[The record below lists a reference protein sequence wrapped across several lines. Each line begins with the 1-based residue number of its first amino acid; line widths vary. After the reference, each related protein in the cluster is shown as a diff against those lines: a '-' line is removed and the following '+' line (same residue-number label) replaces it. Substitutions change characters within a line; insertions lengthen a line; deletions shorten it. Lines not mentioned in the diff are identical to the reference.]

1 MSVDIHAKLEVLP
14 PYVGRYVFPIG
25 RPIAGEDGAYHIVGE
40 INSCGGTEEECK
52 ALAVLLTAAPDMLE
66 ALAEA
71 ERVIRWAAQESAGR
85 VRSEIVM
92 GWLHHAAKINN
103 AIAKAEGRA

>member
-52 ALAVLLTAAPDMLE
+52 ALAVLLTAT
-66 ALAEA
+66 
-71 ERVIRWAAQESAGR
+71 VAG
-85 VRSEIVM
+85 I
-92 GWLHHAAKINN
+92 
-103 AIAKAEGRA
+103 AIISVHYHYLLTHSF